1 VAGPSLDRPSP
12 DRVALEHDALNR
24 LVDYSRRLPRSGDR
38 FDKAWTAIHSSDH
51 PVLVQRAVESAERRA
66 DAALRALPRF
76 TPPPP
81 ETMSEHTVDVFGTRV
96 FFRASRNPVEG
107 PAMVHVHGF
116 GISGTY
122 LLPTA
127 GELAD
132 EYPTWV
138 PDLPGYGRSGNP
150 SKTLG
155 IPALADA
162 VADFMDAV
170 GIESAT
176 LVGNSLGTAVSA
188 EFATRYRERTERVV
202 LVSPAGGLHNRP
214 LPKALV
220 QMVQDVPREPIR
232 LAGVA
237 APDYLRF
244 GLLDSLRLFREM
256 IAFPA
261 FERLIALEVPTLGV
275 LGSRDPLLP
284 PGRRIHEVASQMQ
297 PHTMIVRLPGVAHAA
312 NFSHPDILAHV
323 IRQFMRGEPITE
335 FPGKPGAIQ
344 VAKRSLFEPAEP
356 ENA

>member
-1 VAGPSLDRPSP
+1 MTPPDRPSLDR
-12 DRVALEHDALNR
+12 LI
-24 LVDYSRRLPRSGDR
+24 DYSRRLPRSGER
-38 FDKAWTAIHSSDH
+38 IDKAWTALHSPDH
-51 PVLVQRAVESAERRA
+51 PILVKRAVESAEERA
-66 DAALRALPRF
+66 ESALRALPRF

-81 ETMSEHTVDVFGTRV
+81 ETMSEHSVDVFGTRV
-96 FFRASRNPVEG
+96 FYRASRQQVEG

-138 PDLPGYGRSGNP
+138 PDLPGYGRSENP
-150 SKTLG
+150 PKTLG

-162 VADFMDAV
+162 LLDFMDAV
-170 GIESAT
+170 GLERAT

-188 EFATRYRERTERVV
+188 DFATRYRERTDRVV

-214 LPKALV
+214 LPKALA
-220 QMVQDVPREPIR
+220 QMVRDVPREPIQ

-244 GLLDSLRLFREM
+244 GLIDSLRLFREM

-261 FERLIALEVPTLGV
+261 FETLISLEVPALAILGA
-275 LGSRDPLLP
+275 RDPLLP
-284 PGRRIHEVASQMQ
+284 PGRRIHEVASRLRSE
-297 PHTMIVRLPGVAHAA
+297 TVIVRLPGVAHAA
-312 NFSHPDILAHV
+312 NFSHPEILAHV

-344 VAKRSLFEPAEP
+344 VAKRTLFEPPEP
-356 ENA
+356 TED